1 MTVTDTLETR
11 IIQEIKN
18 ATAEL
23 LKTSDIDEF
32 KEAVAGAVTTITI
45 ETDDG
50 TLAIVITKS

>member
-11 IIQEIKN
+11 LIQDIKN

-23 LKTSDIDEF
+23 LKTSDVDEF

-45 ETDDG
+45 ELESG
-50 TLAIVITKS
+50 TLEIVITKS

>member
-11 IIQEIKN
+11 LIQDIKN

-23 LKTSDIDEF
+23 LKTSDVDEF

-45 ETDDG
+45 ELEGG
-50 TLAIVITKS
+50 TLEIVITKS